1 MPLHYLLAMRSPYS
15 PIQWLTRL
23 SHEQLKVSHQ
33 ISGRIIYLLFS
44 LHALFYM
51 LFFALS
57 GYLPKRLKDND
68 VIWGIISIV
77 LFTILSTTA
86 LQQLR
91 RWNYRLFY
99 ISHVVIAH
107 LVLVTLYFHVTHIRP
122 YIMETMV
129 VNMVHQVLR
138 WSSVKTFTGTIKLL
152 PGTNLV
158 QIRIPLTSM
167 NSALAW
173 KPGQHVYLS
182 RPSRKAARISD
193 HLTFRNQTNPFSVA
207 SIPVKDKELLLVA
220 RTITGNTKKLA
231 DLAKSL
237 STDESEEAPP
247 IPLTLEG
254 PYGASAHL
262 PDFSTFDE
270 VLLVA
275 GGVGG
280 TFVVPIYR
288 SVIEFHDANHAGGPH
303 VRFIWAVKKL
313 ADTQWASFPSTPAAS
328 ETETTPSLHAPSAVE
343 VYVTRPSGSATH
355 IDASGEEIELTEL
368 AEDDEL
374 LSMEEQMEKPRNG
387 IVLKTGRPK
396 LSTIVDEVFSKGQR
410 VAVVSCGPKALTER
424 LGESVERWVR
434 QGHDVQVFWH
444 EETFAW

>member
-1 MPLHYLLAMRSPYS
+1 MTWILLILRRLPSPHQTFWHYRSLSIAATLSPRDEVSIFTYS
-15 PIQWLTRL
+15 MA
-23 SHEQLKVSHQ
+23 H
-33 ISGRIIYLLFS
+33 
-44 LHALFYM
+44 M
-51 LFFALS
+51 LFFFLS
-57 GYLPKRLKDND
+57 GYLPKRLYDKD
-68 VIWGIISIV
+68 VIWGITSIL

-91 RWNYRLFY
+91 RWNYRVFY

-107 LVLVTLYFHVTHIRP
+107 LVLVTLYLHVTHIRL
-122 YIMETMV
+122 YIMETMM

-138 WSSVKTFTGTIKLL
+138 WSSVKTFSGTIKLL

-158 QIRIPLTSM
+158 RIRIPLTSM

-173 KPGQHVYLS
+173 KPGQHVYLT
-182 RPSRKAARISD
+182 RPSGKAASITD
-193 HLTFRNQTNPFSVA
+193 HLTFRNQTNPFTVA

-231 DLAKSL
+231 ELAKSL
-237 STDESEEAPP
+237 STGDSDEMST

-262 PDFSTFDE
+262 PDFSGFDKI
-270 VLLVA
+270 LLVA
-275 GGVGG
+275 GGVGA
-280 TFVVPIYR
+280 TFILPIYR
-288 SVIEFHDANHAGGPH
+288 SIIEFGDANHAGGPQ

-313 ADTQWASFPSTPAAS
+313 ADTQWASFPSPSPAAS
-328 ETETTPSLHAPSAVE
+328 STEATPSLHIPSAVE
-343 VYVTRPSGSATH
+343 VYVTRPSGSAMH
-355 IDASGEEIELTEL
+355 IADSGEEIELTEL

-387 IVLKTGRPK
+387 MVIKTGRPK
-396 LSTIVDEVFSKGQR
+396 LVTIVDELFSKGQR